1 MQRAQQTFLA
11 ISAGIFLSASA
22 AHSLT
27 FSEWQAAHFTTA
39 ELADPAISG
48 PNADPDGD
56 GRANLIEYAFGLDPL
71 VADQDASTSA
81 IGPNGLTLTYPEVV
95 GATDLLY
102 HLEQSPDILHW
113 VTPNSPTRSVLS
125 DDGTKRL
132 GELTESPQSSRAWG

>member
-1 MQRAQQTFLA
+1 
-11 ISAGIFLSASA
+11 
-22 AHSLT
+22 
-27 FSEWQAAHFTTA
+27 
-39 ELADPAISG
+39 LADPAISG